1 MESIR
6 QKQVAELIRR
16 QFSMV
21 LTAEGNYI
29 YGNEALIT
37 VTEVKMN
44 PDLGLAKI
52 YLSVFNMMNKQEAIL
67 MMEDNYSK
75 LKQALYSKIG
85 KQLRIMPEL
94 RFYLDDTLD
103 EAFKLDQLFK
113 KMHDEK
119 QFGEE

>member
-21 LTAEGNYI
+21 LTAEGQYI
-29 YGNEALIT
+29 YGNEGLVT
-37 VTEVKMN
+37 VTDVKMS

-52 YLSVFNMMNKQEAIL
+52 YLSVFNFLNKQEIIL
-67 MMEDNYSK
+67 LMEGSSSK

-85 KQLRIMPEL
+85 KQLRIMPDL
-94 RFYLDDTLD
+94 RYYLDDSLD
-103 EAFKLDQLFK
+103 EAQKMDQLFK
-113 KMHDEK
+113 KLHDEK